1 MSQLVYNSKRDEFEY
16 IYIYNDNHS
25 TFIIVLVKF
34 DFKILLPLAINLL
47 WGNGK
52 TFNLYYQRVAS
63 STIK

>member
-1 MSQLVYNSKRDEFEY
+1 MSQLVYNSKRDQFEY
-16 IYIYNDNHS
+16 IYIYYDNHS
-25 TFIIVLVKF
+25 TFIIMLVKF

-47 WGNGK
+47 WENGK